1 MSKTNDIFL
10 RENLIRSLERRQSL
24 LTTIRWETKQK
35 VEKIII
41 KESFY
46 KFLSKVDKMKVSDEE
61 RSKIYDFIFCLLNRS
76 ADLKTNKK
84 PSSAN
89 ITSMYWG
96 GNSYSRLSKIKS
108 KKEIIDLIK
117 FLHKE
122 DIPFSSISS
131 MQSWKGIPNLDEL
144 KMFIE
149 FLKNENLFEYLSSIS
164 SMQNWK
170 GIPNLDELKMFIE
183 FLKNENLFEYLSSIS
198 WMQNWK
204 GIPEL
209 DEFKRFIEFLKKEN
223 ISEYFSSISWMQ
235 NWKGIPNLDELK
247 MFIEFLKKENI
258 SEYFSSISSM
268 QSWKGIPNLDRLKEL
283 INFAR
288 NNQIPFSF
296 VSSMQMWKGIP
307 DLKILWKL
315 ITEAREKELNLKEL
329 SGKQL
334 WVEATLKLVKTA
346 YEQKRKL
353 D

>member
-1 MSKTNDIFL
+1 MSKTNNIFL
-10 RENLIRSLERRQSL
+10 RENLIRSLDRRQSL

-131 MQSWKGIPNLDEL
+131 MQSWKGIPNLD
-144 KMFIE
+144 
-149 FLKNENLFEYLSSIS
+149 
-164 SMQNWK
+164 
-170 GIPNLDELKMFIE
+170 
-183 FLKNENLFEYLSSIS
+183 
-198 WMQNWK
+198 
-204 GIPEL
+204 
-209 DEFKRFIEFLKKEN
+209 
-223 ISEYFSSISWMQ
+223 
-235 NWKGIPNLDELK
+235 
-247 MFIEFLKKENI
+247 
-258 SEYFSSISSM
+258 
-268 QSWKGIPNLDRLKEL
+268 RLKEL

>member
-1 MSKTNDIFL
+1 MSKKNNIFL

-46 KFLSKVDKMKVSDEE
+46 KFLDKVDKIKVFDEE

-96 GNSYSRLSKIKS
+96 ESFYYLTKIKS
-108 KKEIIDLIK
+108 KNEIVDLMR
-117 FLHKE
+117 FLDEK
-122 DIPFSSISS
+122 DILFSSISS
-131 MQSWKGIPNLDEL
+131 MQNWKWIPELDEL

-149 FLKNENLFEYLSSIS
+149 FLKKENLL
-164 SMQNWK
+164 
-170 GIPNLDELKMFIE
+170 
-183 FLKNENLFEYLSSIS
+183 EYLSSIS

-204 GIPEL
+204 WIPKL

-223 ISEYFSSISWMQ
+223 LLEYLSSISWMQ
-235 NWKGIPNLDELK
+235 NWKGFPH
-247 MFIEFLKKENI
+247 
-258 SEYFSSISSM
+258 
-268 QSWKGIPNLDRLKEL
+268 LDRLKEL

-296 VSSMQMWKGIP
+296 VSSMQSWKGIP
-307 DLKILWKL
+307 DLEVLWKL
-315 ITEAREKELNLKEL
+315 ITEARKKELNLNEL

-346 YEQKRKL
+346 Y
-353 D
+353 

>member
-1 MSKTNDIFL
+1 
-10 RENLIRSLERRQSL
+10 
-24 LTTIRWETKQK
+24 
-35 VEKIII
+35 
-41 KESFY
+41 
-46 KFLSKVDKMKVSDEE
+46 MKVSDEE

-96 GNSYSRLSKIKS
+96 TSYSRLSKIKS

-131 MQSWKGIPNLDEL
+131 MQNWKGIPNLDEL
-144 KMFIE
+144 KKFIE
-149 FLKNENLFEYLSSIS
+149 FLKKENLFEYLSSIS
-164 SMQNWK
+164 SMQ
-170 GIPNLDELKMFIE
+170 
-183 FLKNENLFEYLSSIS
+183 
-198 WMQNWK
+198 
-204 GIPEL
+204 
-209 DEFKRFIEFLKKEN
+209 
-223 ISEYFSSISWMQ
+223 
-235 NWKGIPNLDELK
+235 
-247 MFIEFLKKENI
+247 
-258 SEYFSSISSM
+258 
-268 QSWKGIPNLDRLKEL
+268 SWKGIPNFDRIKEL
-283 INFAR
+283 INFTR

-296 VSSMQMWKGIP
+296 VSSMQVWKGIP

-315 ITEAREKELNLKEL
+315 ITEARKKELNLKEL

-353 D
+353 N

>member
-1 MSKTNDIFL
+1 MSKTNNIFL

-46 KFLSKVDKMKVSDEE
+46 KFLDKVDKIKVSDEE

-96 GNSYSRLSKIKS
+96 ESFYYLTKIKS
-108 KKEIIDLIK
+108 KKEIIDLMK

-131 MQSWKGIPNLDEL
+131 MQNWKWIPNLDEL
-144 KMFIE
+144 KKFIE

-170 GIPNLDELKMFIE
+170 GIPKLDDFKRFIE
-183 FLKNENLFEYLSSIS
+183 FLKKENLLEYLSSIS

-204 GIPEL
+204 GIPKL
-209 DEFKRFIEFLKKEN
+209 DDLKKFVNFLRNEN
-223 ISEYFSSISWMQ
+223 LFEYLSSIFWMQ
-235 NWKGIPNLDELK
+235 NQ
-247 MFIEFLKKENI
+247 FL
-258 SEYFSSISSM
+258 
-268 QSWKGIPNLDRLKEL
+268 
-283 INFAR
+283 
-288 NNQIPFSF
+288 
-296 VSSMQMWKGIP
+296 
-307 DLKILWKL
+307 
-315 ITEAREKELNLKEL
+315 
-329 SGKQL
+329 
-334 WVEATLKLVKTA
+334 
-346 YEQKRKL
+346 
-353 D
+353 

>member
-1 MSKTNDIFL
+1 MSKTNNIFL

-46 KFLSKVDKMKVSDEE
+46 KFLDKVDKIKVSDEE

-96 GNSYSRLSKIKS
+96 NSYSYLSKIKS
-108 KKEIIDLIK
+108 KKEIIDLMK

-131 MQSWKGIPNLDEL
+131 MQNWKWIPNLDEL

-149 FLKNENLFEYLSSIS
+149 FLKKENLLEYFSSIS
-164 SMQNWK
+164 SMQMWK
-170 GIPNLDELKMFIE
+170 GIPDFDELKMFIE

-204 GIPEL
+204 GIPKL

-223 ISEYFSSISWMQ
+223 ISKYLSSISWMQ
-235 NWKGIPNLDELK
+235 TWRWIPKLDD
-247 MFIEFLKKENI
+247 LKKFVDFLRNENLF
-258 SEYFSSISSM
+258 EYLSSISWM
-268 QSWKGIPNLDRLKEL
+268 QH
-283 INFAR
+283 
-288 NNQIPFSF
+288 
-296 VSSMQMWKGIP
+296 WKGIP

-315 ITEAREKELNLKEL
+315 IAEARKKELNLKEL

-346 YEQKRKL
+346 YE
-353 D
+353 

>member
-131 MQSWKGIPNLDEL
+131 MQSWKGIPNLD
-144 KMFIE
+144 
-149 FLKNENLFEYLSSIS
+149 
-164 SMQNWK
+164 
-170 GIPNLDELKMFIE
+170 
-183 FLKNENLFEYLSSIS
+183 
-198 WMQNWK
+198 
-204 GIPEL
+204 
-209 DEFKRFIEFLKKEN
+209 
-223 ISEYFSSISWMQ
+223 
-235 NWKGIPNLDELK
+235 
-247 MFIEFLKKENI
+247 
-258 SEYFSSISSM
+258 
-268 QSWKGIPNLDRLKEL
+268 RLKEL

>member
-46 KFLSKVDKMKVSDEE
+46 KFLDKVDKMKVSDEE

-131 MQSWKGIPNLDEL
+131 MQNWKGIPNLDEL
-144 KMFIE
+144 KKFIE
-149 FLKNENLFEYLSSIS
+149 FLKKENLFEYLSSIS
-164 SMQNWK
+164 SMQ
-170 GIPNLDELKMFIE
+170 
-183 FLKNENLFEYLSSIS
+183 
-198 WMQNWK
+198 
-204 GIPEL
+204 
-209 DEFKRFIEFLKKEN
+209 
-223 ISEYFSSISWMQ
+223 
-235 NWKGIPNLDELK
+235 
-247 MFIEFLKKENI
+247 
-258 SEYFSSISSM
+258 
-268 QSWKGIPNLDRLKEL
+268 SWKGIPNFDRIKEL
-283 INFAR
+283 INFTR

-296 VSSMQMWKGIP
+296 VSSMQVWKGIP

-315 ITEAREKELNLKEL
+315 ITEARKKELNLKEL

-353 D
+353 N

>member
-1 MSKTNDIFL
+1 MSKTNNIFL

-46 KFLSKVDKMKVSDEE
+46 KFLDKVDKMKVSDEE

-96 GNSYSRLSKIKS
+96 TSYSRLSKIKS

-122 DIPFSSISS
+122 DIPFSSIS
-131 MQSWKGIPNLDEL
+131 W
-144 KMFIE
+144 
-149 FLKNENLFEYLSSIS
+149 
-164 SMQNWK
+164 MQNWK
-170 GIPNLDELKMFIE
+170 GIPEIDEFKMFIE

-204 GIPEL
+204 GIP
-209 DEFKRFIEFLKKEN
+209 
-223 ISEYFSSISWMQ
+223 
-235 NWKGIPNLDELK
+235 
-247 MFIEFLKKENI
+247 
-258 SEYFSSISSM
+258 
-268 QSWKGIPNLDRLKEL
+268 
-283 INFAR
+283 
-288 NNQIPFSF
+288 
-296 VSSMQMWKGIP
+296 
-307 DLKILWKL
+307 DLEVLWKL
-315 ITEAREKELNLKEL
+315 IAEARKKELNLKEL

-353 D
+353 N

>member
-131 MQSWKGIPNLDEL
+131 MQSWKGIPNLD
-144 KMFIE
+144 
-149 FLKNENLFEYLSSIS
+149 
-164 SMQNWK
+164 
-170 GIPNLDELKMFIE
+170 
-183 FLKNENLFEYLSSIS
+183 
-198 WMQNWK
+198 
-204 GIPEL
+204 
-209 DEFKRFIEFLKKEN
+209 
-223 ISEYFSSISWMQ
+223 
-235 NWKGIPNLDELK
+235 
-247 MFIEFLKKENI
+247 
-258 SEYFSSISSM
+258 
-268 QSWKGIPNLDRLKEL
+268 RLKEL

-307 DLKILWKL
+307 DLEVLWKL
-315 ITEAREKELNLKEL
+315 IAEARKKELNLKEL

-334 WVEATLKLVKTA
+334 WVEATLKLVRTA
-346 YEQKRKL
+346 Y
-353 D
+353 

>member
-1 MSKTNDIFL
+1 MSKTNNIFL
-10 RENLIRSLERRQSL
+10 RENLIRSLDRRQSL

-46 KFLSKVDKMKVSDEE
+46 KFLDKVDKMKVSDEE
-61 RSKIYDFIFCLLNRS
+61 RSQIYDFIFCLLNRS

-96 GNSYSRLSKIKS
+96 ESFYYLTKIKS
-108 KKEIIDLIK
+108 KKEIIDLMK

-122 DIPFSSISS
+122 DIPFSSISWI
-131 MQSWKGIPNLDEL
+131 QNKKGIPNLDEL
-144 KMFIE
+144 KKFIE

-164 SMQNWK
+164 SMQSWK
-170 GIPNLDELKMFIE
+170 WIPNLDDLKKFVD
-183 FLKNENLFEYLSSIS
+183 FLKKEKLFEYLSSISSMQMWKEIPNLDDLKKFVDFLRNENLFEYLSSIS
-198 WMQNWK
+198 WMQ
-204 GIPEL
+204 
-209 DEFKRFIEFLKKEN
+209 
-223 ISEYFSSISWMQ
+223 
-235 NWKGIPNLDELK
+235 
-247 MFIEFLKKENI
+247 
-258 SEYFSSISSM
+258 
-268 QSWKGIPNLDRLKEL
+268 SWKGFPHLDRLKEL

-296 VSSMQMWKGIP
+296 VSSMQSWKGIP

-315 ITEAREKELNLKEL
+315 IAEARKKELDLKEL

-334 WVEATLKLVKTA
+334 WVEDTIKLVKTA

>member
-1 MSKTNDIFL
+1 MSKTNNIFL
-10 RENLIRSLERRQSL
+10 RENLIRSLDRRQSL

-46 KFLSKVDKMKVSDEE
+46 KFLDKVDKIKVSDEE
-61 RSKIYDFIFCLLNRS
+61 RSKIYDYIFCLLNRS

-96 GNSYSRLSKIKS
+96 ESFYYLTKIKS
-108 KKEIIDLIK
+108 KKEIIDLMR
-117 FLHKE
+117 F
-122 DIPFSSISS
+122 
-131 MQSWKGIPNLDEL
+131 LDE
-144 KMFIE
+144 KDI
-149 FLKNENLFEYLSSIS
+149 LFSSIS

-170 GIPNLDELKMFIE
+170 WIPELDDFKKFIKFLKDENIFEHFSSISSMQNWKWIPKLDDFKRFIEFLKKENLLEYFSSISWMQMWKGIPHLDELKKFIE

-198 WMQNWK
+198 WMQKWK
-204 GIPEL
+204 GIPH
-209 DEFKRFIEFLKKEN
+209 
-223 ISEYFSSISWMQ
+223 
-235 NWKGIPNLDELK
+235 
-247 MFIEFLKKENI
+247 
-258 SEYFSSISSM
+258 
-268 QSWKGIPNLDRLKEL
+268 LDRLKEL

-296 VSSMQMWKGIP
+296 VSSMQNWKGIP
-307 DLKILWKL
+307 DLKILWEL
-315 ITEAREKELNLKEL
+315 IAEARKKELDLKEL

-334 WVEATLKLVKTA
+334 WVEATLELVKTA

-353 D
+353 S

>member
-164 SMQNWK
+164 
-170 GIPNLDELKMFIE
+170 
-183 FLKNENLFEYLSSIS
+183 
-198 WMQNWK
+198 WMQ
-204 GIPEL
+204 I
-209 DEFKRFIEFLKKEN
+209 
-223 ISEYFSSISWMQ
+223 
-235 NWKGIPNLDELK
+235 
-247 MFIEFLKKENI
+247 
-258 SEYFSSISSM
+258 
-268 QSWKGIPNLDRLKEL
+268 WKGIPNLDRLEEL
-283 INFAR
+283 INFVR

-296 VSSMQMWKGIP
+296 VSSMQRWKGIPNLDRLEELINFVRNNQIPFSFVSSMQNWKGIP

-315 ITEAREKELNLKEL
+315 ITEARKKELNLKEL

-353 D
+353 N

>member
-1 MSKTNDIFL
+1 MSKTNNIFL
-10 RENLIRSLERRQSL
+10 RENLIRSLDRRQSL

-46 KFLSKVDKMKVSDEE
+46 KFLDKVDKIKVSDEE
-61 RSKIYDFIFCLLNRS
+61 RSKIYDYIFCLLNRS

-96 GNSYSRLSKIKS
+96 ESFYYLTKIKS
-108 KKEIIDLIK
+108 KKEIIDLMR
-117 FLHKE
+117 F
-122 DIPFSSISS
+122 
-131 MQSWKGIPNLDEL
+131 LDE
-144 KMFIE
+144 KDI
-149 FLKNENLFEYLSSIS
+149 LFSSIS

-170 GIPNLDELKMFIE
+170 WIPELDDFKRFIE
-183 FLKNENLFEYLSSIS
+183 FLKKENLLEYFSSIS
-198 WMQNWK
+198 WMQHWK
-204 GIPEL
+204 GIPKL
-209 DEFKRFIEFLKKEN
+209 DDFKRFIEFLKKEN

-235 NWKGIPNLDELK
+235 HWKGIPKLDD
-247 MFIEFLKKENI
+247 LKKFVDFLRNENLF
-258 SEYFSSISSM
+258 EYLSSISWM
-268 QSWKGIPNLDRLKEL
+268 QTWRWIPNLDRLKEL

-307 DLKILWKL
+307 DLKILWEL
-315 ITEAREKELNLKEL
+315 IAEARKKELKLKEL

-334 WVEATLKLVKTA
+334 WVEATLELVKTA
-346 YEQKRKL
+346 YE
-353 D
+353 

>member
-1 MSKTNDIFL
+1 MSKTNNIFL
-10 RENLIRSLERRQSL
+10 RENLIRSLDRRQSL

-46 KFLSKVDKMKVSDEE
+46 KFLDKVDKIKVSDEE
-61 RSKIYDFIFCLLNRS
+61 RSQIYDYIFCLLNRS
-76 ADLKTNKK
+76 AELKTNKK

-96 GNSYSRLSKIKS
+96 ESFYYLTKIKS
-108 KKEIIDLIK
+108 KKEIIDLMK

-122 DIPFSSISS
+122 DIPFSSISWI
-131 MQSWKGIPNLDEL
+131 QNKKGIPNLDEL
-144 KMFIE
+144 KKFIE

-164 SMQNWK
+164 SMQSWK
-170 GIPNLDELKMFIE
+170 GIPNLDDLKKFVD

-198 WMQNWK
+198 SMQ
-204 GIPEL
+204 
-209 DEFKRFIEFLKKEN
+209 
-223 ISEYFSSISWMQ
+223 M
-235 NWKGIPNLDELK
+235 WKGIPNLDD
-247 MFIEFLKKENI
+247 LKKFVDFLRNENLF
-258 SEYFSSISSM
+258 EYLSSISWM
-268 QSWKGIPNLDRLKEL
+268 QSWKGFPHLNRLKEL

-296 VSSMQMWKGIP
+296 VSSMQSWKGIP

-315 ITEAREKELNLKEL
+315 IAEARKKELNLKEL

-353 D
+353 S

>member
-1 MSKTNDIFL
+1 MSKTNNIFL

-46 KFLSKVDKMKVSDEE
+46 KFLDKVDKMKVSDEE

-164 SMQNWK
+164 SMQSWE
-170 GIPNLDELKMFIE
+170 GIPDF
-183 FLKNENLFEYLSSIS
+183 
-198 WMQNWK
+198 
-204 GIPEL
+204 
-209 DEFKRFIEFLKKEN
+209 
-223 ISEYFSSISWMQ
+223 
-235 NWKGIPNLDELK
+235 DELK
-247 MFIEFLKKENI
+247 MFIEFLKKEKFL
-258 SEYFSSISSM
+258 EYLSSISWM
-268 QSWKGIPNLDRLKEL
+268 QTWRWIPNLDRLKEL

-296 VSSMQMWKGIP
+296 VSSMQVWKGIP

>member
-1 MSKTNDIFL
+1 MSKTNNIFL
-10 RENLIRSLERRQSL
+10 RENLIRSLDRRQSL

-46 KFLSKVDKMKVSDEE
+46 KFLDKVDKMKVSDEE
-61 RSKIYDFIFCLLNRS
+61 RSQIYDFIFCLLNRS

-96 GNSYSRLSKIKS
+96 ESFYYLTKIKS
-108 KKEIIDLIK
+108 KKEIIDLMK

-122 DIPFSSISS
+122 DIPFSSISWI
-131 MQSWKGIPNLDEL
+131 QNKKGIPNLDEL
-144 KMFIE
+144 KKFIE

-164 SMQNWK
+164 SMQSWK
-170 GIPNLDELKMFIE
+170 WIPNLDDLKKFVD
-183 FLKNENLFEYLSSIS
+183 FLKKEKLFEYLSSISSMQMWKEIPNLDDLKKFVDFLRNENLFEYLSSIS
-198 WMQNWK
+198 WMQ
-204 GIPEL
+204 
-209 DEFKRFIEFLKKEN
+209 
-223 ISEYFSSISWMQ
+223 
-235 NWKGIPNLDELK
+235 
-247 MFIEFLKKENI
+247 
-258 SEYFSSISSM
+258 
-268 QSWKGIPNLDRLKEL
+268 SWKGFPHLDRLKEL

-296 VSSMQMWKGIP
+296 VSSMQSWKGIP

-315 ITEAREKELNLKEL
+315 IAEARKKELDLKEL

-334 WVEATLKLVKTA
+334 WVEATLQLVKTA

>member
-1 MSKTNDIFL
+1 MSRTNDIFL

-76 ADLKTNKK
+76 ANLKTNKK

-96 GNSYSRLSKIKS
+96 SSCSRLSKIKS

-122 DIPFSSISS
+122 DIPFSSISWI
-131 MQSWKGIPNLDEL
+131 QNKKGIPNLDEF

-149 FLKNENLFEYLSSIS
+149 FLKNEKLL
-164 SMQNWK
+164 
-170 GIPNLDELKMFIE
+170 
-183 FLKNENLFEYLSSIS
+183 EYLSSIS
-198 WMQNWK
+198 WMQ
-204 GIPEL
+204 I
-209 DEFKRFIEFLKKEN
+209 
-223 ISEYFSSISWMQ
+223 
-235 NWKGIPNLDELK
+235 
-247 MFIEFLKKENI
+247 
-258 SEYFSSISSM
+258 
-268 QSWKGIPNLDRLKEL
+268 WKGIPNLDRLEEL
-283 INFAR
+283 INFVR

-296 VSSMQMWKGIP
+296 VSSMQNWKGIP

-315 ITEAREKELNLKEL
+315 ITEARKKELNLKEL

-353 D
+353 N

>member
-1 MSKTNDIFL
+1 MSKTNNIFL

-24 LTTIRWETKQK
+24 LTTIRLETKQK

-46 KFLSKVDKMKVSDEE
+46 KFLNKVDKIKVSDEE

-96 GNSYSRLSKIKS
+96 GSFYYLTKIKS
-108 KKEIIDLIK
+108 KKEIIDLMK

-122 DIPFSSISS
+122 DIPFSSISWI
-131 MQSWKGIPNLDEL
+131 QNKKGIPNLDEL
-144 KMFIE
+144 KKFIE

-164 SMQNWK
+164 SMQSWK
-170 GIPNLDELKMFIE
+170 GIPNLDDLKKFVD

-198 WMQNWK
+198 SMQ
-204 GIPEL
+204 
-209 DEFKRFIEFLKKEN
+209 
-223 ISEYFSSISWMQ
+223 M
-235 NWKGIPNLDELK
+235 WKGIPNLDD
-247 MFIEFLKKENI
+247 LKKFVDFLRNENLF
-258 SEYFSSISSM
+258 EYLSSISWM
-268 QSWKGIPNLDRLKEL
+268 QSWKGFPHLNRLKEL

-296 VSSMQMWKGIP
+296 VSSMQSWKGIP

-315 ITEAREKELNLKEL
+315 IAEARKKELNLKEL

-353 D
+353 S

>member
-1 MSKTNDIFL
+1 MSKTNNIFL

-24 LTTIRWETKQK
+24 LTTIRLETKQK

-46 KFLSKVDKMKVSDEE
+46 KFLNKVDKIKVSDEE

-96 GNSYSRLSKIKS
+96 GSFYYLTKIKS
-108 KKEIIDLIK
+108 KKEIIDLMR
-117 FLHKE
+117 F
-122 DIPFSSISS
+122 
-131 MQSWKGIPNLDEL
+131 LDE
-144 KMFIE
+144 KDI
-149 FLKNENLFEYLSSIS
+149 LFSSIS

-170 GIPNLDELKMFIE
+170 WIPKLDELRKFIK
-183 FLKNENLFEYLSSIS
+183 FLKDENIFEYLSSIS

-204 GIPEL
+204 WIP
-209 DEFKRFIEFLKKEN
+209 K
-223 ISEYFSSISWMQ
+223 
-235 NWKGIPNLDELK
+235 
-247 MFIEFLKKENI
+247 
-258 SEYFSSISSM
+258 
-268 QSWKGIPNLDRLKEL
+268 LDRLKEL

-307 DLKILWKL
+307 NLKILWEL
-315 ITEAREKELNLKEL
+315 IAEARKKELKLKEL

-334 WVEATLKLVKTA
+334 WVEATLELVKTA
-346 YEQKRKL
+346 YE
-353 D
+353 

>member
-1 MSKTNDIFL
+1 MSKTNNIFL

-96 GNSYSRLSKIKS
+96 ESFYYLTKIKS
-108 KKEIIDLIK
+108 KKEIIDLMK

-131 MQSWKGIPNLDEL
+131 MQNWKWIPNLDEL
-144 KMFIE
+144 KKFIE

-170 GIPNLDELKMFIE
+170 GIPELDDFKRFIE
-183 FLKNENLFEYLSSIS
+183 FLKKENLLEYLSSISWMQNWKGIPKLDDLKKFVNFLRNENLFEYLSSIS

-204 GIPEL
+204 GIP
-209 DEFKRFIEFLKKEN
+209 
-223 ISEYFSSISWMQ
+223 
-235 NWKGIPNLDELK
+235 NLDK
-247 MFIEFLKKENI
+247 
-258 SEYFSSISSM
+258 
-268 QSWKGIPNLDRLKEL
+268 LKEL
-283 INFAR
+283 INFSR

-296 VSSMQMWKGIP
+296 VSSMQNWKGIP

-315 ITEAREKELNLKEL
+315 IAEARKKELDLKEL

-334 WVEATLKLVKTA
+334 WVEATLELVKTA
-346 YEQKRKL
+346 YE
-353 D
+353 

>member
-1 MSKTNDIFL
+1 MSKTNNIFL
-10 RENLIRSLERRQSL
+10 RENLIRSLDRRQSL

-46 KFLSKVDKMKVSDEE
+46 KFLDKVDKIKVFDEE

-96 GNSYSRLSKIKS
+96 ESFYYLTKIKS
-108 KKEIIDLIK
+108 KKEIIDLMK

-122 DIPFSSISS
+122 DIPFSSISWI
-131 MQSWKGIPNLDEL
+131 QNKKGIPNLDEL
-144 KMFIE
+144 K
-149 FLKNENLFEYLSSIS
+149 K
-164 SMQNWK
+164 
-170 GIPNLDELKMFIE
+170 
-183 FLKNENLFEYLSSIS
+183 
-198 WMQNWK
+198 
-204 GIPEL
+204 
-209 DEFKRFIEFLKKEN
+209 FIEFLKKEN
-223 ISEYFSSISWMQ
+223 LLEYFSSISWMQ
-235 NWKGIPNLDELK
+235 NWKGIPKLDDFK
-247 MFIEFLKKENI
+247 RFIEFLKKENLL
-258 SEYFSSISSM
+258 EYFSSISWM
-268 QSWKGIPNLDRLKEL
+268 QN
-283 INFAR
+283 
-288 NNQIPFSF
+288 
-296 VSSMQMWKGIP
+296 WKGIP

-315 ITEAREKELNLKEL
+315 IAEARKKELDLKEL

-334 WVEATLKLVKTA
+334 WVEDTIKLVKTA

>member
-1 MSKTNDIFL
+1 MSKTNNIFL
-10 RENLIRSLERRQSL
+10 RENLIRSLDRRQSL

-46 KFLSKVDKMKVSDEE
+46 KFLDKVDKIKVFDEE

-96 GNSYSRLSKIKS
+96 ESFYYLTKIKS
-108 KKEIIDLIK
+108 KKEIIDLMK

-122 DIPFSSISS
+122 DIPFSSISWI
-131 MQSWKGIPNLDEL
+131 QNKKGIPNLDEL
-144 KMFIE
+144 KKFIE

-164 SMQNWK
+164 SMQSWK
-170 GIPNLDELKMFIE
+170 WIPNLDDLKKFVD
-183 FLKNENLFEYLSSIS
+183 FLRNENLFEYLSSIS
-198 WMQNWK
+198 WMQ
-204 GIPEL
+204 
-209 DEFKRFIEFLKKEN
+209 
-223 ISEYFSSISWMQ
+223 
-235 NWKGIPNLDELK
+235 
-247 MFIEFLKKENI
+247 
-258 SEYFSSISSM
+258 
-268 QSWKGIPNLDRLKEL
+268 SWKGFPHLDRLKEL

-296 VSSMQMWKGIP
+296 VSSMQSWKGIP

-315 ITEAREKELNLKEL
+315 IAEARKKELDLKEL

-334 WVEATLKLVKTA
+334 WVEATLQLVKTA

>member
-1 MSKTNDIFL
+1 MSKTNNIFL

-24 LTTIRWETKQK
+24 LTTIRLETKQK

-46 KFLSKVDKMKVSDEE
+46 KFLNKVDKIKVSDEE

-149 FLKNENLFEYLSSIS
+149 FLK
-164 SMQNWK
+164 
-170 GIPNLDELKMFIE
+170 
-183 FLKNENLFEYLSSIS
+183 
-198 WMQNWK
+198 
-204 GIPEL
+204 
-209 DEFKRFIEFLKKEN
+209 
-223 ISEYFSSISWMQ
+223 
-235 NWKGIPNLDELK
+235 
-247 MFIEFLKKENI
+247 KENI

-307 DLKILWKL
+307 NLKILWEL
-315 ITEAREKELNLKEL
+315 IAEARKKELKLKEL

-334 WVEATLKLVKTA
+334 WVEATLELVKTA
-346 YEQKRKL
+346 YE
-353 D
+353 